1 MSWAPA
7 GGRPFPVGGLNNYS
21 TRSSAVFPAL
31 QMAVGGCHEN
41 RPLDTFSLDTFRVSE
56 VLEQQI
62 IFYEYF

>member
-41 RPLDTFSLDTFRVSE
+41 RPLDTFQVSE